1 MACRSRRLPPQNP
14 RFLEHGLGFLLRHPV
29 LPSSFPDRE
38 ELLMPY
44 FDTETTGLLLPQ
56 AAPLN
61 SQPYIVELCIIQDD
75 GSIFHTLVKPPI
87 PIPAEVT
94 RIHGVDDGK
103 VASAPPFAE
112 IAPFVIGLLRDQK
125 VSAYNASF
133 DANVLRYELKRLG
146 LTMPSIRWH
155 DPMHDAQMNTG
166 KRWKQADLYAA
177 LTGQK
182 MINAHNA
189 LADTQALKVICETL
203 AAKSQRI

>member
-1 MACRSRRLPPQNP
+1 MSA
-14 RFLEHGLGFLLRHPV
+14 
-29 LPSSFPDRE
+29 
-38 ELLMPY
+38 Y
-44 FDTETTGLLLPQ
+44 FDLETTGLLLPQ

-61 SQPYIVELCIIQDD
+61 SQPYIVELCLIMDD
-75 GSIFHTLVKPPI
+75 GAIYHTLVKPPVA
-87 PIPAEVT
+87 IPAEVT

-103 VASAPPFAE
+103 VIGAPTFAE
-112 IAPFVIGLLRDQK
+112 IAGDVLTLMQNQK

-133 DANVLRYELKRLG
+133 DANVLRYELMRLG
-146 LTMPSIRWH
+146 RVMPSIRWH
-155 DPMHDAQMNTG
+155 DPMHDAQMETG

-203 AAKSQRI
+203 TAKSQRI